1 MTDANPDNMDRF
13 NTNDLGVNNSAMVE
27 EGKFL
32 ESKTSERIETL
43 KEDEDFFIFF
53 PDFYEVDLM

>member
-1 MTDANPDNMDRF
+1 
-13 NTNDLGVNNSAMVE
+13 MVE

-32 ESKTSERIETL
+32 ASKTSERIESL